1 MANATGDVTVIASH
15 TQQLT
20 EVGTKYLWS
29 ITCEDNA
36 TTKQDFSTGD
46 WLAVRLSW
54 DCAAGALRIHYKAEA
69 GSDSYIESPLSDPGY
84 PIPELPTV
92 ILLGVGLLVISGY
105 VAWRRIRT

>member
-1 MANATGDVTVIASH
+1 VTVIASH

-36 TTKQDFSTGD
+36 ATTQDFSTGD

-54 DCAAGALRIHYKAEA
+54 DCETDALRIHYEAEA

-84 PIPELPTV
+84 PIPELSTV
-92 ILLGVGLLVISGY
+92 ILFGMGLLVIAGY
-105 VAWRRIRT
+105 VALGRRRA